1 MFKFKTFSIS
11 GDKREGLED
20 ILRFLVE
27 TQDFHPT
34 ESGYGTLCTQVDGQ
48 EKAKVLLIG
57 SRLGPDASDVMPY
70 PFRMTAETLA
80 EQICQFIQSFSEEDL
95 KAYGW
100 TEEDWGYA
108 EEYTIGWELFR
119 PDGSSENKEHGIGV
133 YYLWDVI
140 AVKPVLIEY
149 GK

>member
-1 MFKFKTFSIS
+1 M
-11 GDKREGLED
+11 
-20 ILRFLVE
+20 
-27 TQDFHPT
+27 
-34 ESGYGTLCTQVDGQ
+34 GQ
-48 EKAKVLLIG
+48 PL
-57 SRLGPDASDVMPY
+57 
-70 PFRMTAETLA
+70 
-80 EQICQFIQSFSEEDL
+80 
-95 KAYGW
+95 

-119 PDGSSENKEHGIGV
+119 PDGIGV